1 MIVANH
7 RVCFT
12 AFPSSSP
19 QAKVRSETVF
29 RFVVFGTVRASVSG
43 YHVGHIGYL
52 TNAKGENLIQEDQ
65 IREFPGNLGN
75 FKVFQGNQG
84 IFQALTRKSWNFLSF
99 PRKSRNWNFPRK
111 S

>member
-65 IREFPGNLGN
+65 IR
-75 FKVFQGNQG
+75 
-84 IFQALTRKSWNFLSF
+84 
-99 PRKSRNWNFPRK
+99 KSRKFPSFSK
-111 S
+111 EIMEFSKLF